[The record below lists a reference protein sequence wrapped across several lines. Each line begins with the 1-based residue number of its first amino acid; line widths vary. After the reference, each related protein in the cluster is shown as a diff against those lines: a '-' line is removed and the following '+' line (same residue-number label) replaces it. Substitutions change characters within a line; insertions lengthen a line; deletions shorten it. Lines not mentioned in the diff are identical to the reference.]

1 MAHVLPPLVYNLN
14 LCQENTV
21 HRPVV
26 GETRLPTNVRQ
37 LVEAVAIPENAVT
50 PVYSLG
56 RHKRN
61 EILSSVQKYTVKY
74 RTPIN
79 RYHTMPV
86 FFSFLLGARPLQCT
100 DLS

>member
-50 PVYSLG
+50 PVYSMG

-74 RTPIN
+74 RTPI
-79 RYHTMPV
+79 YM
-86 FFSFLLGARPLQCT
+86 FY
-100 DLS
+100 